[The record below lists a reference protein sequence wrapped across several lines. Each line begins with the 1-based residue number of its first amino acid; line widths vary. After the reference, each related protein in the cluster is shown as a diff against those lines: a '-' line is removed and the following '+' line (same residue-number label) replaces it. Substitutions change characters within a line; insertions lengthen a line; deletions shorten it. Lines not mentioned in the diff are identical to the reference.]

1 MRLTSLAYIEKDDKY
16 LMLHRTKKE
25 NDQSHDKWLGIG
37 GKFEKDETPD
47 ECMIR
52 EVKEET
58 GLDVLKY
65 RFAGVVTFLSDIYET
80 EYMFLFAVTEYQG
93 LIKECSEG
101 DLAWVEKSSI
111 PELYIWE
118 GDKLFLERMQKSDKF
133 FSMMVR
139 YEGDDLADWK
149 FYD

>member
-80 EYMFLFAVTEYQG
+80 EYMFLFAVTEYSGQ
-93 LIKECSEG
+93 LKECSEG
-101 DLAWVEKSSI
+101 DLAWVEKSEI
-111 PELYIWE
+111 PKLYIWE
-118 GDKLFLERMQKSDKF
+118 GDKLFLERMQQSDKF

>member
-93 LIKECSEG
+93 QIKECSEG
-101 DLAWVEKSSI
+101 DLAWVEKSRI

>member
-80 EYMFLFAVTEYQG
+80 EYMFLFVVTGYKGQ
-93 LIKECSEG
+93 LKECSEG
-101 DLAWVEKSSI
+101 DLAWVEKSQI
-111 PELYIWE
+111 PKLYIWE
-118 GDKLFLERMQKSDKF
+118 GDQLFLERMQQSDRF

>member
-93 LIKECSEG
+93 QIKECSEG

>member
-1 MRLTSLAYIEKDDKY
+1 MKLTTLVYIEKDDKY

-37 GKFEKDETPD
+37 GKFEKDESPD

-58 GLDVLKY
+58 GLDVEKY
-65 RFAGVVTFLSDIYET
+65 RFCGVVTFLSDIWET
-80 EYMFLFAVTEYQG
+80 EYMFLFEVKEYSG
-93 LIKECSEG
+93 ELIDCNEG
-101 DLAWVEKSSI
+101 DLVWVEKSRI
-111 PELYIWE
+111 PDLYIWE
-118 GDKLFLERMQKSDKF
+118 GDKLFLERMQNDPGF
-133 FSMMVR
+133 FSMMVK
-139 YEGDDLADWK
+139 YEGDRLVDWK

>member
-93 LIKECSEG
+93 QIKECSEG
-101 DLAWVEKSSI
+101 DLAWVEKSRI

-118 GDKLFLERMQKSDKF
+118 GDKLFLERMQNSDKF

>member
-65 RFAGVVTFLSDIYET
+65 RFAGVVTFLSDIYEM
-80 EYMFLFAVTEYQG
+80 EYMFLFFFIGYTGQ
-93 LIKECSEG
+93 LKECSEG
-101 DLAWVEKSSI
+101 DLAWVRKSDI
-111 PELYIWE
+111 PDLYIWE
-118 GDKLFLERMQKSDKF
+118 GDKLFLERMQQSDNF

>member
-58 GLDVLKY
+58 GLDVLEY

-80 EYMFLFAVTEYQG
+80 EYMFLFAVTGYAGQ
-93 LIKECSEG
+93 IKECSEG
-101 DLAWVEKSSI
+101 DLAWVEKSRI

-118 GDKLFLERMQKSDKF
+118 GDKLFLERMQQSDKF

-139 YEGDDLADWK
+139 YEGDDLAEWK

>member
-80 EYMFLFAVTEYQG
+80 EYMFLFAVTRYTGQ
-93 LIKECSEG
+93 LKECSEG
-101 DLAWVEKSSI
+101 DLAWVRKSDI
-111 PELYIWE
+111 PALYIWE
-118 GDKLFLERMQKSDKF
+118 GDKLFLERMQQSDKF

-139 YEGDDLADWK
+139 YDGDDLADWK